1 MNKLAA
7 SSLFIYHDYL
17 GWYVIPTIHD
27 LVSEIS
33 RTLVHGKVD
42 TTYLVKIV
50 STHMAARK

>member
-33 RTLVHGKVD
+33 GTLVYGKVD